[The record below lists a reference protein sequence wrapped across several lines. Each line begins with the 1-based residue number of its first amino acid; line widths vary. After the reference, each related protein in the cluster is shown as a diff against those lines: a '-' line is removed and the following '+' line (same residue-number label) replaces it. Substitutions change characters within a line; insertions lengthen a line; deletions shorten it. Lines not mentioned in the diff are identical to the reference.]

1 MLINSQPKKKNQK
14 LSIAIDLGLIFIF
27 LPMSLP
33 LFILF
38 GNYINTNSNFISI
51 VLLSI
56 IEFCAAGLGAF
67 VVMFIRKESFSDYGI
82 KKKNIKK
89 SILFTLS
96 FIVLMVLLKSIDAG
110 ELVYFP
116 MRNHTTIKYSL
127 NLLFPFNL
135 IGIMLTY
142 LTWGIIEGIYYIVII
157 KKIDDLLPKTLN
169 PWLSLAPIV
178 FWLYNFIIH
187 YSVRTFIEGRTFE
200 FSLIDILTSLLLA
213 YAMAMPRK
221 LTNNSWGSLIYQTVQ
236 NGIGKL

>member
-1 MLINSQPKKKNQK
+1 MLMNAQSKKKNQK
-14 LSIAIDLGLIFIF
+14 LSIVIDLCLIFVF
-27 LPMSLP
+27 LPLSLP
-33 LFILF
+33 LFIVF
-38 GNYINTNSNFISI
+38 GNYINNNSNFISI

-67 VVMFIRKESFSDYGI
+67 VVMLIRKESFSDYGI
-82 KKKNIKK
+82 KKENIKK

-96 FIVLMVLLKSIDAG
+96 FIVIMILLMSIDAG
-110 ELVYFP
+110 GLVYFP

-127 NLLFPFNL
+127 NLSFPYNL

-142 LTWGIIEGIYYIVII
+142 LIWGFIEGFYYVVII

-178 FWLYNFIIH
+178 FYLYNFIIH
-187 YSVRTFIEGRTFE
+187 YSVRIIEGRTYE
-200 FSLIDILTSLLLA
+200 FSLIGELTSIMLA
-213 YAMAMPRK
+213 YAMTMPRK
-221 LTNNSWGSLIYQTVQ
+221 MTDNSWGSLIYQTLQ

>member
-1 MLINSQPKKKNQK
+1 MLINTQPKKKNQK

-27 LPMSLP
+27 LPLSLP

-38 GNYINTNSNFISI
+38 GNYINANSNFISV

-82 KKKNIKK
+82 KKDNIKK

-96 FIVLMVLLKSIDAG
+96 FIVIMILLKSIDAG
-110 ELVYFP
+110 GLVYFP
-116 MRNHTTIKYSL
+116 MRTHTTVLYSL
-127 NLLFPFNL
+127 NLSFPFNL
-135 IGIMLTY
+135 IGIMLTF
-142 LTWGIIEGIYYIVII
+142 LTWGIIEGFYYVVII

-169 PWLSLAPIV
+169 PWFSLAPIV
-178 FWLYNFIIH
+178 FYLYNFIIH
-187 YSVRTFIEGRTFE
+187 YSIRTFIEGRAYE
-200 FSLIDILTSLLLA
+200 FSLIGTLTSLLLA
-213 YAMAMPRK
+213 YAMTMPRK
-221 LTNNSWGSLIYQTVQ
+221 LTNNSWGSLIYQTLQ

>member
-1 MLINSQPKKKNQK
+1 MLMNAQSKKKNQK
-14 LSIAIDLGLIFIF
+14 LSIVIDLCLIFIF
-27 LPMSLP
+27 LPLSLP
-33 LFILF
+33 LFIVF
-38 GNYINTNSNFISI
+38 GNYINNNSNFISI

-67 VVMFIRKESFSDYGI
+67 VVMLIRKESFSDYGI
-82 KKKNIKK
+82 KKENIKK

-96 FIVLMVLLKSIDAG
+96 FIVIMILLTSIDAG
-110 ELVYFP
+110 GLVYFP

-127 NLLFPFNL
+127 NLSFPYNL

-142 LTWGIIEGIYYIVII
+142 LIWGLIEGFYYVVII

-169 PWLSLAPIV
+169 PWFSLAPIV
-178 FWLYNFIIH
+178 FYLYNFIIH
-187 YSVRTFIEGRTFE
+187 YSVRIIEGRTYE
-200 FSLIDILTSLLLA
+200 FSLIGELTSIMLA

-221 LTNNSWGSLIYQTVQ
+221 VTDNSWGSLIYQTLQ